1 MPNIREIEPKPVRR
15 GGKVILEIES
25 KILDD
30 ILAVKHFYGSRK
42 KNKEN
47 YKVREKI
54 KKKNKDKKIKIKII
68 R

>member
-30 ILAVKHFYGSRK
+30 ILAVKHFYGSQKKKRKLQSERKDK
-42 KNKEN
+42 KNK
-47 YKVREKI
+47 
-54 KKKNKDKKIKIKII
+54 
-68 R
+68 

>member
-42 KNKEN
+42 KK
-47 YKVREKI
+47 
-54 KKKNKDKKIKIKII
+54 
-68 R
+68 